1 MGIREAAFKYRGL
14 TPIPFILLL
23 IFQSKMSGWG
33 ALVGLIL
40 AVAGEA
46 IRINGV
52 RIAGGRT
59 RTRNVGAKKLSTAGI
74 YSHVRNPLYLGNIM
88 IYLGFAL
95 FAGGPWLPWLVVI
108 SLTFFIIQYG
118 LIISLEEKTLS
129 NLFREKYAE
138 YVQNVPRLIPRSTA
152 WQSDNTISRVP
163 WRRVFKA
170 EKSTLINQTTILLI
184 VILKEVLIN
193 R

>member
-1 MGIREAAFKYRGL
+1 MNIRQAAFKYRGL

-23 IFQSKMSGWG
+23 IYQSKMSGWS
-33 ALVGLIL
+33 AVVGLIL
-40 AVAGEA
+40 VVAGEA
-46 IRINGV
+46 LRISGV

-59 RTRNVGAKKLSTAGI
+59 RTRNVGAKQLSTAGI
-74 YSHVRNPLYLGNIM
+74 YSHVRNPLYLGNIL

-118 LIISLEEKTLS
+118 LIISLEEKTLF
-129 NLFREKYAE
+129 NLFPEKYAE
-138 YVQNVPRLIPRSTA
+138 YVQNVPRLIPRLTA
-152 WQSDNTISRVP
+152 WQADNTIAPVP

-170 EKSTLINQTTILLI
+170 EKSTLINQTTIFLI
-184 VILKEVLIN
+184 MILKEVLIN
-193 R
+193 K